1 MTGRQVN
8 ALFLALALGLLALMA
23 AQVQQSAEGTVLGHA
38 ARAVTSP
45 VVTSVSW
52 LSRTVSRVFH
62 GYLYFVGVEKERS
75 RLVRRVARMEAE
87 QARIGEVYREN
98 RRLRSLLGLRSS
110 AAFPRGV
117 FARVATYL
125 DSGPARQ
132 AILVNRGRR
141 HGVEPGWVALSHGA
155 VVGRVVDSAG
165 STAEVLLVID
175 PDSGTAVRHVDG
187 RFAGVLRGGNH
198 GPAALLPLEYVPRDV
213 PVAVGDTLVTS
224 GLDLVYPPGLLIG
237 HIREL
242 AADSPLTWTIWVQVA
257 FEPAELE
264 ELLLIPPF
272 GGEPPSVPVTH
283 GAPVDAP
290 ALGAE
295 PPAET
300 DEEGAP

>member
-8 ALFLALALGLLALMA
+8 VLFLALALGLLALMA
-23 AQVQQSAEGTVLGHA
+23 AQVQQSTDRTVLGHA
-38 ARAVTSP
+38 ARTVTSP

-52 LSRTVSRVFH
+52 VSRFVSRVFH

-110 AAFPRGV
+110 AAFPGGV

-132 AILVNRGRR
+132 AIIVNRGSR

-155 VVGRVVDSAG
+155 VVGRVVDSAS
-165 STAEVLLVID
+165 STSEVLLVID

-198 GPAALLPLEYVPRDV
+198 GPSALLPLEYVPRDV
-213 PVAVGDTLVTS
+213 PIAVGDTLVTS

-272 GGEPPSVPVTH
+272 GGESPPLPSTHSVPVN
-283 GAPVDAP
+283 PP
-290 ALGAE
+290 AFGGE
-295 PPAET
+295 PPVGTE
-300 DEEGAP
+300 EEGTP